1 MNTGRIVNRN
11 TITDFAKKDEE
22 CKTPNILYRVTFGY
36 KSNLSGETIFPV
48 TYENLSEDYKNKS
61 WKIRTGDLVVYKKQN
76 HPNNGVIAVVTRSTI
91 PFFGR
96 MAQERGMPLK
106 TVEQLKAGALFDLKF
121 INPPIGVNN
130 KIIKTINQVPYKDVE
145 KTQNTVETFI
155 CEQCFIDS
163 QSGNDYQQLRRLK
176 QKVKTRPNKI
186 NQTKYL
192 NKRGIVGRTY
202 FQTRP
207 GTDYPLHPLMHKFSE
222 NLSSKIDRKIKDIVR
237 VGFLGGNKKNR
248 PKIEKNINGKWML
261 TFIVPK
267 GLPEFDRRITVPVIN
282 HKKQQVNIVVDVPP
296 GIASEQRYTL
306 EINPTLNPEYNN
318 LKKMVAKTI
327 KTDFKPT
334 FIKASE
340 YVYENS
346 SEEAEKDLNKLVKP
360 SSKQKYKILD
370 AKIVKQDGRNFSVK
384 KLPFFDLDREPF
396 IVDLYVVLDLKLILR
411 LDKQEDETIGQRAQ
425 RRATEMILNGTSKCP
440 DYMAKV
446 RKGVDE
452 LFSEIKKDV
461 TLQAKRLRER
471 MTGAGSTNQN
481 GGSRKT
487 RKYKKKKKRKSRR
500 RRR

>member
-1 MNTGRIVNRN
+1 MNAGKIVNRN
-11 TITDFAKKDEE
+11 TIIDFAKKDEG

-48 TYENLSEDYKNKS
+48 TYENLSENYRDKT
-61 WKIRTGDLVVYKKQN
+61 WKIRPGDLVVYKKQN
-76 HPNNGVIAVVTRSTI
+76 HPNNGIIAVVTRSTI

-130 KIIKTINQVPYKDVE
+130 KIIKTLSQVPYKEVE

-163 QSGNDYQQLRRLK
+163 QSGSDYQELKRLK
-176 QKVKTRPNKI
+176 LKVKSRPNKI

-192 NKRGIVGRTY
+192 IKKGNIGRTY
-202 FQTRP
+202 FQTRS
-207 GTDYPLHPLMHKFSE
+207 GTDYPLYPLMNKFSE
-222 NLSSKIDRKIKDIVR
+222 NLLSKIDRKIKDIVQ
-237 VGFLGGNKKNR
+237 VGFLGGNKNNR
-248 PKIEKNINGKWML
+248 PKIEKNVNGKWML
-261 TFIVPK
+261 TFIIPK
-267 GLPEFDRRITVPVIN
+267 GLPKFDRRITVPVIN
-282 HKKQQVNIVVDVPP
+282 HKNQQVNIVVDVPP
-296 GIASEQRYTL
+296 GIASDQRYTL
-306 EINPTLNPEYNN
+306 EIDPTLNPEYNN

-327 KTDFKPT
+327 KTDFIPT

-346 SEEAEKDLNKLVKP
+346 SEDAEKDLNKLVKP

-370 AKIVKQDGRNFSVK
+370 AKIVKQDGRNFSIK

-396 IVDLYVVLDLKLILR
+396 MVDLYVVLDLKLILR

-440 DYMAKV
+440 DYMEKV
-446 RKGVDE
+446 MMGADE
-452 LFSEIKKDV
+452 LFSGIKKDI
-461 TLQAKRLRER
+461 TLQTKRLRER
-471 MTGAGSTNQN
+471 IMGAGSTNQN
-481 GGSRKT
+481 GGRRKT
-487 RKYKKKKKRKSRR
+487 RKYKKKKKKKSRR
-500 RRR
+500 RR